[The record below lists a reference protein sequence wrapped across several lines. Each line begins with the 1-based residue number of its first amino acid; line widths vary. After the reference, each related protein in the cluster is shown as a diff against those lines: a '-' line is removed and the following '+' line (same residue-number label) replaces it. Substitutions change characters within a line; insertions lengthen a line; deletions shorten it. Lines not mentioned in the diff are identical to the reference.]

1 MQGGIILRKF
11 FVALTFLT
19 ILPVSS
25 RFFNKPIKLTD
36 GAVFFPLVG
45 ALLGIFFGIL
55 FMIGELLI
63 PPGPLVVL
71 LFLLSFIITRGLHI
85 DGLADTADGVVGGM
99 KPERALTIM
108 RSGDVGPVGMF
119 TVVMIYL
126 FKYASMIAL
135 ATSFLPLAFFGMFL
149 SGRWNMV
156 LLGSAFGPAREDG
169 LGSQFIRGLTGKH
182 SGGASLAGLLLV
194 GLMTWRVPELFFPL
208 LSGILAAFLCGWLL
222 AYFVARHLRGL
233 TGDVLGA
240 VNEVSEAGFLMGLLL
255 WCRFF
260 PC

>member
-1 MQGGIILRKF
+1 MRQF

-19 ILPVSS
+19 VLPVSS
-25 RFFNKPIKLTD
+25 RFFNKPIKLAD

-45 ALLGIFFGIL
+45 ASLGIFFWAL
-55 FMIGELLI
+55 FMVGERLI
-63 PPGPLVVL
+63 PTGPLVVL
-71 LFLLSFIITRGLHI
+71 LFLLSFIISRGLHI

-99 KPERALTIM
+99 TPERAMTIM
-108 RSGDVGPVGMF
+108 RTGDVGPVGMF
-119 TVVMIYL
+119 TVAMIYL
-126 FKYASMIAL
+126 FKYASMTAL
-135 ATSFLPLAFFGMFL
+135 TTSFLPLAFFGMFL

-156 LLGSAFGPAREDG
+156 LMGSAFGPAREDG
-169 LGSQFIRGLTGKH
+169 LGSQFIRGLTWKH
-182 SGGASLAGLLLV
+182 SAGASLTGLLIG
-194 GLMTWRVPELFFPL
+194 GLISWWMPEFFFPL
-208 LSGILAAFLCGWLL
+208 LSGLLAAFLCGWLL

-255 WCRFF
+255 WCQFF